1 MSPDATAL
9 VGIDWQAVQNTPV
22 ADAVEAEL
30 WGDMG
35 VPGLPCVHHAHQ
47 IVISSPELLA
57 LASANCAA
65 LRAEA
70 RTFRVM
76 NYRGTQMYFATEKG
90 MLSIA
95 RLNDQ
100 VLMLGQPDTLQAA
113 IDRIAAN
120 SKDYSPLLARAA
132 QFNGKDLWVVAAQL
146 PDALAD
152 RFVPLKIEAT
162 KMDGFV
168 SFRNG
173 LLLQASLGAGSEKNA
188 RKTASQ
194 LEKDKAAM
202 PSLFHGM
209 TISSDGDVVQL
220 TLDVTRDQALAS
232 LAAVKPAAEQPVA
245 KPVEKPVENPKPQV
259 VRIIGL
265 DEGPR
270 EIILPP
276 VKNP

>member
-1 MSPDATAL
+1 
-9 VGIDWQAVQNTPV
+9 
-22 ADAVEAEL
+22 
-30 WGDMG
+30 
-35 VPGLPCVHHAHQ
+35 
-47 IVISSPELLA
+47 
-57 LASANCAA
+57 
-65 LRAEA
+65 
-70 RTFRVM
+70 
-76 NYRGTQMYFATEKG
+76 
-90 MLSIA
+90 
-95 RLNDQ
+95 
-100 VLMLGQPDTLQAA
+100 
-113 IDRIAAN
+113 
-120 SKDYSPLLARAA
+120 
-132 QFNGKDLWVVAAQL
+132 
-146 PDALAD
+146 
-152 RFVPLKIEAT
+152 
-162 KMDGFV
+162 MDGFV